1 MDTIS
6 LKGLESLFDS
16 QMPRQRAGFCP
27 RRREKGS
34 DDFSRD
40 KGLAKTKLCK
50 YHILGQCVKGGGCQ
64 FAHDVSEIKSTPGA
78 AHAKVCRNLI
88 NTGRCDEI
96 GCPYVHNKEQ
106 LLEKSVNVSASRLD
120 QASRLCFATFASD
133 TSASR
138 SQGVGRQIPTPE
150 DRTPR
155 LSLDASLPAPSA
167 QQLQTQLSCD
177 VDALWQT
184 KVQGL
189 VEPPPQPHPCARP
202 QSSLIQAAQAVT
214 HRWMARLSGP
224 VPAPATQPQPILQP
238 LILSKWSWPD
248 ECEDLDGGSTR
259 CSEDASDDVPE
270 DAASKMTVVVKNT
283 FINVVLPDMQANEQ
297 RRRRSLSAS
306 PRLSDATDFE

>member
-1 MDTIS
+1 
-6 LKGLESLFDS
+6 
-16 QMPRQRAGFCP
+16 MPRQRAGFCP
-27 RRREKGS
+27 RRREKCS
-34 DDFSRD
+34 DEFSRD

-64 FAHDVSEIKSTPGA
+64 FAHDVNEIKSTPGA

-88 NTGRCDEI
+88 NTGRCDEPS
-96 GCPYVHNKEQ
+96 CPYVHSKEQ

-138 SQGVGRQIPTPE
+138 SQGAGREIPAPE

-177 VDALWQT
+177 LAALWQT
-184 KVQGL
+184 KVQGFH
-189 VEPPPQPHPCARP
+189 EPPPQPHPCGRP

-224 VPAPATQPQPILQP
+224 VPAPTTQPQPILQP
-238 LILSKWSWPD
+238 LIPFKWSWPD
-248 ECEDLDGGSTR
+248 GCEDLVGGTVR
-259 CSEDASDDVPE
+259 CSENTSEEVPA
-270 DAASKMTVVVKNT
+270 DAAHKMTVVVKNT
-283 FINVVLPDMQANEQ
+283 FINVVVPEMQSNEQ
-297 RRRRSLSAS
+297 RRRRSFSAS
-306 PRLSDATDFE
+306 PRLSEAMDFE